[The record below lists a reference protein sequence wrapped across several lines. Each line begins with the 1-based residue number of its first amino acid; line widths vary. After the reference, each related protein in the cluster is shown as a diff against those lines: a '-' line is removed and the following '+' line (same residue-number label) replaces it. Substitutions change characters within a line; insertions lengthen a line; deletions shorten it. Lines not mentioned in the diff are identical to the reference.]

1 MKTFSTWKLIYNHF
15 EPEQEGLREALCTLG
30 NGYFATR
37 GAFPEAL
44 ASDIHYPGTYIAGV
58 YNRLATHIAG
68 RTVTHENIV
77 NCPNWIFLTFKI
89 GNSDWFYPSISG
101 IISYYQELD
110 IREGILTR
118 RIRFKNRKGQKTLIE
133 TNRIVHMADPHFGA
147 IRYVIVPENYS
158 EWIKV
163 RTMLDGSVLNSGVQ
177 RYRQLNSK
185 HWKSHSL
192 ERFSRNGIYLSMKT
206 NQSNIEV
213 AEAAKIRIF
222 AGKKEIR
229 PTIKCLTKGEDR
241 IGQEFK
247 FFAREKETYKIEKTV
262 SIFTSNDR
270 GIHVPARAAIES
282 VQNAR
287 SFKALVRTHKQAWDR
302 LWRRF
307 DIQIKGDDFSQ
318 MVLRLYI
325 FHLLQ
330 TASLH
335 NIKLDAGLPARGL
348 HGEAYGGHIF
358 WDEIFIMPFY
368 SLHVPEIAKAL
379 LLYRYRRLP
388 QTRKNAEKEGY
399 SGAMFPWQSAIS
411 GKEETQVIH
420 LNPMSGTWGPDYSCL
435 QRHVSFAIAYNV
447 WQYWKNTGDFDFL
460 LNYGAEMLLSIAQ
473 FAASLAKFDSK
484 DGRYHTEGL
493 MGPDEFHESLPGSS
507 KPGLKDNAYTNLMIV
522 WTILKAQK
530 VLSVLPEDH
539 KTEILKKLR
548 LKKKDFLRWDDITH
562 KMKVIINNEGIISQF
577 DGYFG
582 LKELDWEKYKEKY
595 GNIQRMDRI
604 LKAEGQSPDDYK
616 VAKQADALMFFYLVP
631 FSEAEG
637 IFRRL
642 GYSFDKNIL
651 RKNFEYYLKRTS
663 HGSTLS
669 KVVYCCLA
677 QLLGNTR
684 ESWQWFRDVLE
695 SDVYDTQGGTTQ
707 EGIHAGLMGGSIDIV
722 MRNFVGLNTL
732 ENAIKINP
740 NLPKNWQKIKLRL
753 RYKERWISLLITRN
767 RVTILI
773 QGPATKFYTFPV
785 KVSDRVYFLLLGK
798 TYKISLKKKTT

>member
-1 MKTFSTWKLIYNHF
+1 
-15 EPEQEGLREALCTLG
+15 
-30 NGYFATR
+30 
-37 GAFPEAL
+37 
-44 ASDIHYPGTYIAGV
+44 
-58 YNRLATHIAG
+58 
-68 RTVTHENIV
+68 
-77 NCPNWIFLTFKI
+77 LTFKI

-118 RIRFKNRKGQKTLIE
+118 RIRFKNRKGQRTLIE

-192 ERFSRNGIYLSMKT
+192 EQFSRNGVYLSMKT

-229 PTIKCLTKGEDR
+229 PSIKCLTKGEDR

-247 FFAREKETYKIEKTV
+247 FFAKEKETYKIEKTV
-262 SIFTSNDR
+262 SIFTSNDK
-270 GIHVPARAAIES
+270 GIHSPVRAAIES

-358 WDEIFIMPFY
+358 WDEIFTTPFY
-368 SLHVPEIAKAL
+368 SLHIPEIAKAL

-388 QTRKNAEKEGY
+388 QARENAEKEGY

-460 LNYGAEMLLSIAQ
+460 LNYGAEMILSIAQ
-473 FAASLAKFDSK
+473 FGASLAKFDSK

-530 VLSVLPEDH
+530 ILSVLPEDH

-548 LKKKDFLRWDDITH
+548 LRKKDFPRWDDITH
-562 KMKVIINNEGIISQF
+562 KMKIIINSEGIISQF

-677 QLLGNTR
+677 QLLGNTK

-732 ENAIKINP
+732 ENTIKINP

-753 RYKERWISLLITRN
+753 RYKERWISLLITKN

-785 KVSDRVYFLLLGK
+785 EVSGRVYFLLLGK

>member
-1 MKTFSTWKLIYNHF
+1 MKTSSTWKLIYNHF
-15 EPEQEGLREALCTLG
+15 EPKQEGLRETLCTLG

-110 IREGILTR
+110 IKEGILTR
-118 RIRFKNRKGQKTLIE
+118 RIRFKNRKGQRTLIE

-192 ERFSRNGIYLSMKT
+192 ERFSRNGVYLSMKT

-229 PTIKCLTKGEDR
+229 PSIKCLTKGEDR

-247 FFAREKETYKIEKTV
+247 FFAKEKETYKIEKTV
-262 SIFTSNDR
+262 SIFTSNDK
-270 GIHVPARAAIES
+270 GIHSPVRAAIES

-358 WDEIFIMPFY
+358 WDEIFTTPFY

-388 QTRKNAEKEGY
+388 QARENAEKEGC

-460 LNYGAEMLLSIAQ
+460 LNYGAEMILSIAQ
-473 FAASLAKFDSK
+473 FGASLAKFDSK

-530 VLSVLPEDH
+530 ILSVLPEDH

-548 LKKKDFLRWDDITH
+548 LRKKDFPRWDDITH
-562 KMKVIINNEGIISQF
+562 KMKIIINSEGIISQF

-677 QLLGNTR
+677 QLLGNTK

-732 ENAIKINP
+732 ENTIKINP

-753 RYKERWISLLITRN
+753 RYKERWISLLITKN

-785 KVSDRVYFLLLGK
+785 EVSGRVYFLLLGK